1 MNIEIKL
8 LKHQRAFLESKSNK
22 VLLLA
27 GRATGKSYVASIA
40 AAMNMLM
47 GKRLIVFAQ
56 TFSALQRNI
65 FAEIVNRLDEWKVSY
80 NYNKSSMI
88 ISVGNGIC
96 YGYSYENIESV
107 RGLTNISVCIA
118 DEIALA
124 PIPEEFFAAVSPVM
138 RGPHI
143 IPKFYALTTPRGGS
157 AWNELFKSDKTWD
170 IITATTFDNTF
181 LSSESIQLMKES
193 LTVEMQQQ
201 ELYGQ
206 LLDMQVENA
215 IIDIDKVN
223 TVPNGSDE
231 QYYCGIDFARYGS
244 DSTCIVIR
252 NGYSIV
258 EMNKMNNV
266 DTDEIVNTYLTLYKK
281 YNPIMTAIDST
292 GGYDIG
298 FYDRLKHTNKEIQ
311 EVNFGSASDDGICAN
326 KRAFI
331 YFNLASALE
340 NGFAI
345 DDNEMRQAL
354 RYTTWSLTANG
365 KRILTPKDNIKRII
379 GHSPDSLD
387 ALALSF
393 YKIKEPTYT
402 MDRQRVHT
410 AVNFLFR

>member
-124 PIPEEFFAAVSPVM
+124 PIPEEFFAAVTPVM
-138 RGPHI
+138 RGPNI

-157 AWNELFKSDKTWD
+157 SWNELFKTDKSWD

-181 LSSESIQLMKES
+181 LSSESIELMKES

-201 ELYGQ
+201 EMYGQ

-266 DTDEIVNTYLTLYKK
+266 DTDEIVNTYLTLCKK
-281 YNPIMTAIDST
+281 YNPVMTAIDST

-326 KRAFI
+326 KRSFI

-393 YKIKEPTYT
+393 YKIKAPTYT

>member
-8 LKHQRAFLESKSNK
+8 LKHQRAFLESKDNK

-56 TFSALQRNI
+56 TFSSLQRNI

-124 PIPEEFFAAVSPVM
+124 PIPEVFFAAVSPVM
-138 RGPHI
+138 RGPNI

-157 AWNELFKSDKTWD
+157 TWNELFKSDSSWD

-258 EMNKMNNV
+258 EMNKMNNA
-266 DTDEIVNTYLTLYKK
+266 DTDEIVNTYLTLCKK

-311 EVNFGSASDDGICAN
+311 EVNFGSASDDEICAN
-326 KRAFI
+326 KRSFI

-393 YKIKEPTYT
+393 YKIKVPTYT

>member
-22 VLLLA
+22 VILLA

-138 RGPHI
+138 RGPNI

-157 AWNELFKSDKTWD
+157 AWNELFKSDKSWD

-193 LTVEMQQQ
+193 LSVEMQQQ

-206 LLDMQVENA
+206 LLDQKIDNC

-244 DSTCIVIR
+244 DNTCIVIR

-258 EMNKMNNV
+258 EMKKMNNV
-266 DTDEIVNTYLTLYKK
+266 DTDEIVNTYLTLCKK
-281 YNPIMTAIDST
+281 YNPLMTAIDST

-298 FYDRLKHTNKEIQ
+298 FYDRLKHTNKEII
-311 EVNFGSASDDGICAN
+311 EVNFGSASDDEICAN

-354 RYTTWSLTANG
+354 RYTTWSLTTNG

-393 YKIKEPTYT
+393 YKIKAPTYT

>member
-8 LKHQRAFLESKSNK
+8 LKHQRAFLESKCNK

-56 TFSALQRNI
+56 TFSSLQRNI

-124 PIPEEFFAAVSPVM
+124 PIPEVFFAAVSPVM
-138 RGPHI
+138 RGPNI

-157 AWNELFKSDKTWD
+157 TWNELFKSDSSWD

-193 LTVEMQQQ
+193 LSVEMQQQ

-206 LLDMQVENA
+206 LLDIQVENA

-258 EMNKMNNV
+258 EMNKMNNA
-266 DTDEIVNTYLTLYKK
+266 DTDEIVNTYLTLCKK

-326 KRAFI
+326 KRSFI

-393 YKIKEPTYT
+393 YKIKAPTYT

>member
-8 LKHQRAFLESKSNK
+8 LKHQRAFLESKCNK

-56 TFSALQRNI
+56 TFSSLQRNI

-124 PIPEEFFAAVSPVM
+124 PIPEVFFAAVSPVM
-138 RGPHI
+138 RGPNI

-157 AWNELFKSDKTWD
+157 TWNELFKTDSSWD

-193 LTVEMQQQ
+193 LTVEMQEQ

-258 EMNKMNNV
+258 EMNKMNNA
-266 DTDEIVNTYLTLYKK
+266 DTDEIVNTYLTLCKK

-298 FYDRLKHTNKEIQ
+298 FYDTLKHTNKEIL

-326 KRAFI
+326 KRSFI

-393 YKIKEPTYT
+393 YKIKAPTYT

>member
-8 LKHQRAFLESKSNK
+8 LKHQRAFLESKCNK

-124 PIPEEFFAAVSPVM
+124 PIPEVFFATVSPVM
-138 RGPHI
+138 RGPNI

-157 AWNELFKSDKTWD
+157 TWNELFKSDSSWD

-181 LSSESIQLMKES
+181 LSSESIELMKES

-206 LLDMQVENA
+206 LLDMQIENA

-244 DSTCIVIR
+244 DNTCIVIR

-258 EMNKMNNV
+258 EMNKMNNA
-266 DTDEIVNTYLTLYKK
+266 DTDEIVNTYLTLCKK

-326 KRAFI
+326 KRSFI

-345 DDNEMRQAL
+345 DDIEMRQAL

-393 YKIKEPTYT
+393 YKIKAPTYT

>member
-8 LKHQRAFLESKSNK
+8 LKHQRAFLESKCNK

-124 PIPEEFFAAVSPVM
+124 PIPEVFFAAVSPVM
-138 RGPHI
+138 RGPNI

-157 AWNELFKSDKTWD
+157 TWNELFKSDSSWD

-193 LTVEMQQQ
+193 LSVEMQQQ

-258 EMNKMNNV
+258 EMKKMNNA
-266 DTDEIVNTYLTLYKK
+266 DTDEIVNTYLTLCKK

-326 KRAFI
+326 KRSFI

-393 YKIKEPTYT
+393 YKIKVPTYT

>member
-22 VLLLA
+22 VILLA

-138 RGPHI
+138 RGPNI

-157 AWNELFKSDKTWD
+157 AWNELFKSDKSWD

-193 LTVEMQQQ
+193 LTLEMQQQ

-206 LLDMQVENA
+206 LLDQKIDNC

-231 QYYCGIDFARYGS
+231 VYYCGIDFARYGS
-244 DSTCIVIR
+244 DNTCIVIR

-258 EMNKMNNV
+258 EMKKMNNA
-266 DTDEIVNTYLTLYKK
+266 DTDDIVNTYLTLCKK
-281 YNPIMTAIDST
+281 YNPLMTAIDST

-298 FYDRLKHTNKEIQ
+298 FYDRLKHTNKEII

-326 KRAFI
+326 KRALI

-393 YKIKEPTYT
+393 YKIKAPTYT
-402 MDRQRVHT
+402 MDRQRVHNV
-410 AVNFLFR
+410 VNFLFR

>member
-8 LKHQRAFLESKSNK
+8 LKHQRAFLESKCNK

-56 TFSALQRNI
+56 TFSSLQRNI

-88 ISVGNGIC
+88 ISAGNGIC

-124 PIPEEFFAAVSPVM
+124 PIPEVFFAAVSPVM
-138 RGPHI
+138 RGPNI

-157 AWNELFKSDKTWD
+157 TWNELFKSDSSWD

-193 LTVEMQQQ
+193 LSVEMQQQ

-326 KRAFI
+326 KRSFI

-393 YKIKEPTYT
+393 YKIKVPTYT

>member
-8 LKHQRAFLESKSNK
+8 LKHQRAFLESKCNK

-56 TFSALQRNI
+56 TFSSLQRNI

-124 PIPEEFFAAVSPVM
+124 PIPEVFFAAVSPVM
-138 RGPHI
+138 RGPNI

-157 AWNELFKSDKTWD
+157 TWNELFKSDSSWD

-258 EMNKMNNV
+258 EMNKMNNA
-266 DTDEIVNTYLTLYKK
+266 DTDEIVNTYLTLCKK

-326 KRAFI
+326 KRSFI

-393 YKIKEPTYT
+393 YKIKAPTYT

>member
-8 LKHQRAFLESKSNK
+8 LKHQRAFLESKDNK

-56 TFSALQRNI
+56 TFSSLQRNI

-124 PIPEEFFAAVSPVM
+124 PIPEVFFAAVSPVM
-138 RGPHI
+138 RGPNI

-157 AWNELFKSDKTWD
+157 IWNELFKSDSSWD

-258 EMNKMNNV
+258 EMNKMNNA
-266 DTDEIVNTYLTLYKK
+266 DTDEIVNTYLTLCKK

-326 KRAFI
+326 KRSFI
-331 YFNLASALE
+331 YFNLATALE

-393 YKIKEPTYT
+393 YKIKVPTYT

>member
-22 VLLLA
+22 VILLA

-124 PIPEEFFAAVSPVM
+124 PIPEEFFAAVTPVM
-138 RGPHI
+138 RGPNI

-157 AWNELFKSDKTWD
+157 AWNELFKSDKSWD

-244 DSTCIVIR
+244 DNTCIVIR

-258 EMNKMNNV
+258 EMKKMNNV
-266 DTDEIVNTYLTLYKK
+266 DTDEIVNTYLTLCKK
-281 YNPIMTAIDST
+281 YNPVMTAIDST

-393 YKIKEPTYT
+393 YKIKAPTYT

>member
-8 LKHQRAFLESKSNK
+8 LKHQRAFLESKCNK

-56 TFSALQRNI
+56 TFSSLQRNI

-124 PIPEEFFAAVSPVM
+124 PIPEVFFAAVSPVM
-138 RGPHI
+138 RGPNI

-157 AWNELFKSDKTWD
+157 TWNELFKSDSSWD

-193 LTVEMQQQ
+193 LSVEMQQQ

-258 EMNKMNNV
+258 EMNKMNNA
-266 DTDEIVNTYLTLYKK
+266 DTDEIVNTYLTLCKK

-326 KRAFI
+326 KRSFI

-393 YKIKEPTYT
+393 YKIKAPTYT

>member
-8 LKHQRAFLESKSNK
+8 LKHQRAFLESKDNK

-56 TFSALQRNI
+56 TFSSLQRNI

-124 PIPEEFFAAVSPVM
+124 PIPEVFFAAVSPVM
-138 RGPHI
+138 RGPNI

-157 AWNELFKSDKTWD
+157 TWNELFKSDSSWD

-258 EMNKMNNV
+258 EMNKMNNA
-266 DTDEIVNTYLTLYKK
+266 DTDEIVNTYLTLCKK

-326 KRAFI
+326 KRSFI

-393 YKIKEPTYT
+393 YKIKAPTYT

>member
-8 LKHQRAFLESKSNK
+8 LKHQRAFLESKDNK

-56 TFSALQRNI
+56 TFSSLQRNI

-124 PIPEEFFAAVSPVM
+124 PIPEVFFAAVSPVM
-138 RGPHI
+138 RGPNI

-157 AWNELFKSDKTWD
+157 TWNELFKSDSSWD

-258 EMNKMNNV
+258 EMNKMNNA
-266 DTDEIVNTYLTLYKK
+266 DTDEIVNTYLTLCKK

-326 KRAFI
+326 KRSFI
-331 YFNLASALE
+331 YFNLATALE

-393 YKIKEPTYT
+393 YKIKVPTYT
-402 MDRQRVHT
+402 MDRQIVHT

>member
-8 LKHQRAFLESKSNK
+8 LKHQRAFLESKCNK

-56 TFSALQRNI
+56 TFSSLQRNI

-124 PIPEEFFAAVSPVM
+124 PIPEVFFAAVSPVM
-138 RGPHI
+138 RGPNI

-157 AWNELFKSDKTWD
+157 TWNELFKSDSSWD

-206 LLDMQVENA
+206 LLDIQVENA

-258 EMNKMNNV
+258 EMNKMNNA
-266 DTDEIVNTYLTLYKK
+266 DTDEIVNTYLTLCKK

-326 KRAFI
+326 KRSFI

-393 YKIKEPTYT
+393 YKIKAPTYT

>member
-8 LKHQRAFLESKSNK
+8 LKHQRAFLESKCNK

-27 GRATGKSYVASIA
+27 GRATGKSYIASIA
-40 AAMNMLM
+40 AAMNLLM

-88 ISVGNGIC
+88 ISAGNGIC

-124 PIPEEFFAAVSPVM
+124 PIPEVFFAAVSPVM
-138 RGPHI
+138 RGPNI

-157 AWNELFKSDKTWD
+157 TWNELFKSDSSWD

-193 LTVEMQQQ
+193 LSVEMQQQ

-258 EMNKMNNV
+258 EMNKMNNA
-266 DTDEIVNTYLTLYKK
+266 DTDEIVNTYLTLCKK

-326 KRAFI
+326 KRSFI

-393 YKIKEPTYT
+393 YKIKAPTYT

>member
-8 LKHQRAFLESKSNK
+8 LKHQRAFLESKCNK

-40 AAMNMLM
+40 AAMNILM

-88 ISVGNGIC
+88 ISVGKGIC

-124 PIPEEFFAAVSPVM
+124 PIPELFFAAVSPVM
-138 RGPHI
+138 RGPNI

-157 AWNELFKSDKTWD
+157 TWNELFKSDSSWD

-193 LTVEMQQQ
+193 LSVEMQQQ

-258 EMNKMNNV
+258 EMNKMNNA
-266 DTDEIVNTYLTLYKK
+266 DTDEIVNTYLTLCKK

-298 FYDRLKHTNKEIQ
+298 FYDRLKHTNKEIL
-311 EVNFGSASDDGICAN
+311 EVNFGSASDDEICAN
-326 KRAFI
+326 KRSFI

-393 YKIKEPTYT
+393 YKIKAPTYT

>member
-8 LKHQRAFLESKSNK
+8 LKHQRAFLESKCNK

-56 TFSALQRNI
+56 TFSSLQRNI

-107 RGLTNISVCIA
+107 RGLTNISICIA

-124 PIPEEFFAAVSPVM
+124 PIPEVFFAAVSPVM
-138 RGPHI
+138 RGPNI

-157 AWNELFKSDKTWD
+157 TWNELFKTDSSWD

-193 LTVEMQQQ
+193 LTVEMQEQ

-258 EMNKMNNV
+258 EMNKMNNA
-266 DTDEIVNTYLTLYKK
+266 DTDEIVNTYLTLCKK

-298 FYDRLKHTNKEIQ
+298 FYDTLKHTNKEIL

-326 KRAFI
+326 KRSFI

-393 YKIKEPTYT
+393 YKIKAPTYT

>member
-8 LKHQRAFLESKSNK
+8 LKHQRAFLESKCNK

-56 TFSALQRNI
+56 TFSSLQRNI

-124 PIPEEFFAAVSPVM
+124 PVPEVFFAAVSPVM
-138 RGPHI
+138 RGPNI

-157 AWNELFKSDKTWD
+157 TWNELFKSDSSWD

-311 EVNFGSASDDGICAN
+311 EVNFSSASDDGICAN
-326 KRAFI
+326 KRSFI

-393 YKIKEPTYT
+393 YKIKAPTYT

>member
-8 LKHQRAFLESKSNK
+8 LKHQRAFLESKDNK

-56 TFSALQRNI
+56 TFSSLQRNI

-124 PIPEEFFAAVSPVM
+124 PIPEVFFAAVSPVM
-138 RGPHI
+138 RGPNI

-157 AWNELFKSDKTWD
+157 TWNELFKSDSSWD

-258 EMNKMNNV
+258 EMNKMNNA
-266 DTDEIVNTYLTLYKK
+266 DTDEIVNTYLTLCKK

-326 KRAFI
+326 KRSFI

-393 YKIKEPTYT
+393 YKIKVPTYT

>member
-8 LKHQRAFLESKSNK
+8 LKHQRAFLESKCNK

-56 TFSALQRNI
+56 TFSSLQRNI

-124 PIPEEFFAAVSPVM
+124 PIPEVFFAAVSPVM
-138 RGPHI
+138 RGPNI

-157 AWNELFKSDKTWD
+157 TWNELFKTDSSWD

-258 EMNKMNNV
+258 EMNKMNNA
-266 DTDEIVNTYLTLYKK
+266 DTDEIVNTYLTLCKK

-326 KRAFI
+326 KRSFI

-393 YKIKEPTYT
+393 YKIKAPTYT

>member
-8 LKHQRAFLESKSNK
+8 LKHQRAFLESKDNK

-47 GKRLIVFAQ
+47 GKRLIVLAQ
-56 TFSALQRNI
+56 TFSSLQRNI

-124 PIPEEFFAAVSPVM
+124 PIPEVFFAAVSPVM
-138 RGPHI
+138 RGPNI

-157 AWNELFKSDKTWD
+157 TWNELFKSDSSWD

-258 EMNKMNNV
+258 EMNKMNNA
-266 DTDEIVNTYLTLYKK
+266 DTDEIVNTYLTLCKK

-311 EVNFGSASDDGICAN
+311 EVNFGSASDDEICAN
-326 KRAFI
+326 KRSFI

-393 YKIKEPTYT
+393 YKIKVPTYT

>member
-8 LKHQRAFLESKSNK
+8 LKHQRAFLESKCNK

-56 TFSALQRNI
+56 TFSSLQRNI

-124 PIPEEFFAAVSPVM
+124 PIPEVFFAAVSPVM
-138 RGPHI
+138 RGPNI

-157 AWNELFKSDKTWD
+157 TWNELFKTDSSWD

-258 EMNKMNNV
+258 EMNKMNNA
-266 DTDEIVNTYLTLYKK
+266 DTDEIVNTYLTLCKK

-298 FYDRLKHTNKEIQ
+298 FYDRLKHTNKEIL

-326 KRAFI
+326 KRSFI

-393 YKIKEPTYT
+393 YKIKAPTYT

>member
-8 LKHQRAFLESKSNK
+8 LKHQRAFLESKCNK

-56 TFSALQRNI
+56 TFSSLQRNI

-124 PIPEEFFAAVSPVM
+124 PIPEVFFAAVSPVM
-138 RGPHI
+138 RGPNI

-157 AWNELFKSDKTWD
+157 TWNELFKTDSSWD

-258 EMNKMNNV
+258 EMNKMNNA
-266 DTDEIVNTYLTLYKK
+266 DTDEIVNIYLTLCKK

-326 KRAFI
+326 KRSFI

-393 YKIKEPTYT
+393 YKIKAPTYT

>member
-8 LKHQRAFLESKSNK
+8 LKHQRAFLESKDNK

-56 TFSALQRNI
+56 TFSSLQRNI

-124 PIPEEFFAAVSPVM
+124 PIPEVFFAAVSPVM
-138 RGPHI
+138 RGPNI

-157 AWNELFKSDKTWD
+157 TWNELFKTDSSWD

-181 LSSESIQLMKES
+181 LSSEAIQLMKES

-231 QYYCGIDFARYGS
+231 QYSGGIDFARYGS

-258 EMNKMNNV
+258 EMKKMNNA
-266 DTDEIVNTYLTLYKK
+266 DTDEIVNTYLTLCKK

-326 KRAFI
+326 KRSFI

-393 YKIKEPTYT
+393 YKIKAPTYT

>member
-8 LKHQRAFLESKSNK
+8 LKHQRAFLESKYNK

-56 TFSALQRNI
+56 TFSSLQRNI

-124 PIPEEFFAAVSPVM
+124 PIPEVFFAAVSPVM
-138 RGPHI
+138 RGPNI

-157 AWNELFKSDKTWD
+157 TWNELFKSDSSWD

-244 DSTCIVIR
+244 DNTCIVIR

-258 EMNKMNNV
+258 EMNKMNKV
-266 DTDEIVNTYLTLYKK
+266 DTDEIVNTYLTLCKK

-326 KRAFI
+326 KRSFI

-393 YKIKEPTYT
+393 YKIKAPTYT

>member
-8 LKHQRAFLESKSNK
+8 LKHQRAFLESKDNK

-47 GKRLIVFAQ
+47 GKRLIVLAQ
-56 TFSALQRNI
+56 TFSSLQRNI

-124 PIPEEFFAAVSPVM
+124 PIPEVFFAAVSPVM
-138 RGPHI
+138 RGPNI

-157 AWNELFKSDKTWD
+157 TWNELFKSDSSWD

-258 EMNKMNNV
+258 EMNKMNNA
-266 DTDEIVNTYLTLYKK
+266 DTDEIVNTYLTLCKK

-311 EVNFGSASDDGICAN
+311 EVNFGSASDDEICAN
-326 KRAFI
+326 KRSFI
-331 YFNLASALE
+331 YFNLATALE

-393 YKIKEPTYT
+393 YKIKVPTYT

>member
-8 LKHQRAFLESKSNK
+8 LKHQRAFLESKCNK

-56 TFSALQRNI
+56 TFSSLQRNI

-124 PIPEEFFAAVSPVM
+124 PIPEVFFAAVSPVM
-138 RGPHI
+138 RGPNI

-157 AWNELFKSDKTWD
+157 TWNELFKTDSSWD

-258 EMNKMNNV
+258 EIKKMNNA
-266 DTDEIVNTYLTLYKK
+266 DTDEIVNTYLTLCKK

-326 KRAFI
+326 KRSFI

-393 YKIKEPTYT
+393 YKIKAPTYT

>member
-8 LKHQRAFLESKSNK
+8 LKHQRAFLESKCNK

-56 TFSALQRNI
+56 TFSSLQRNI

-124 PIPEEFFAAVSPVM
+124 PIPEVFFAAVSPVM
-138 RGPHI
+138 RGPNI

-157 AWNELFKSDKTWD
+157 TWNELFKSDSSWD

-193 LTVEMQQQ
+193 LTVEMQRQ

-258 EMNKMNNV
+258 EMNKMNNA
-266 DTDEIVNTYLTLYKK
+266 DTDEIVNTYLTLCKK

-292 GGYDIG
+292 GGFDIG

-326 KRAFI
+326 KRSFI

-393 YKIKEPTYT
+393 YKIKAPTYT

>member
-8 LKHQRAFLESKSNK
+8 LKHQRAFLESKDNK

-56 TFSALQRNI
+56 TFSSLQRNI

-124 PIPEEFFAAVSPVM
+124 PIPEVFFAAVSPVM
-138 RGPHI
+138 RGPNI
-143 IPKFYALTTPRGGS
+143 IPKFYSLTTPRGGS
-157 AWNELFKSDKTWD
+157 TWNELFKSDSSWD

-193 LTVEMQQQ
+193 LTVELQQQ

-258 EMNKMNNV
+258 EMNKMNNA
-266 DTDEIVNTYLTLYKK
+266 DTDEIVNTYLTLCKK

-326 KRAFI
+326 KRSFI
-331 YFNLASALE
+331 YFNLATALE

-393 YKIKEPTYT
+393 YKIKVPTYT

>member
-8 LKHQRAFLESKSNK
+8 LKHQRAFLESKDNK

-47 GKRLIVFAQ
+47 GKRLIVLAQ
-56 TFSALQRNI
+56 TFSSLQRNI

-124 PIPEEFFAAVSPVM
+124 PIPEVFFAAVSPVM
-138 RGPHI
+138 RGPNI

-157 AWNELFKSDKTWD
+157 TWNELFKSDSSWD

-258 EMNKMNNV
+258 EINKMNNA
-266 DTDEIVNTYLTLYKK
+266 DTDEIVNTYLTLCKK

-326 KRAFI
+326 KRSFI
-331 YFNLASALE
+331 YFNLATALE

-393 YKIKEPTYT
+393 YKIKVPTYT

>member
-8 LKHQRAFLESKSNK
+8 LKHQRAFLESKDNK

-56 TFSALQRNI
+56 TFSSLQRNI
-65 FAEIVNRLDEWKVSY
+65 FAEIVNRLNEWKVSY

-124 PIPEEFFAAVSPVM
+124 PIPEVFFAAVSPVM
-138 RGPHI
+138 RGPNI

-157 AWNELFKSDKTWD
+157 TWNELFKSDSSWD

-258 EMNKMNNV
+258 EMNKMNNA
-266 DTDEIVNTYLTLYKK
+266 DTDEIVNTYLTLCKK

-326 KRAFI
+326 KRSFI

-393 YKIKEPTYT
+393 YKIKVPTYT

>member
-8 LKHQRAFLESKSNK
+8 LKHQRAFLESKDNK

-56 TFSALQRNI
+56 TFSSLQRNI

-124 PIPEEFFAAVSPVM
+124 PIPEVFFAAVSPVM
-138 RGPHI
+138 RGPNI

-157 AWNELFKSDKTWD
+157 TWNELFKSDSSWD

-244 DSTCIVIR
+244 DNTCIVIR

-258 EMNKMNNV
+258 EMNKMNNA
-266 DTDEIVNTYLTLYKK
+266 DTDEIVNTYLTLCKK

-326 KRAFI
+326 KRSFI
-331 YFNLASALE
+331 YFNLATALE

-393 YKIKEPTYT
+393 YKIKVPTYT

>member
-22 VLLLA
+22 VILLA

-40 AAMNMLM
+40 AAMNLLM

-138 RGPHI
+138 RGPNI

-157 AWNELFKSDKTWD
+157 AWNELFKSDKSWD

-206 LLDMQVENA
+206 LLDQKIDNC

-231 QYYCGIDFARYGS
+231 VYYCGIDFARYGS
-244 DSTCIVIR
+244 DNTCIVIR

-258 EMNKMNNV
+258 EMKKMNNA
-266 DTDEIVNTYLTLYKK
+266 DTDDIVNTYLTLCKK
-281 YNPIMTAIDST
+281 YNPLMTAIDST

-298 FYDRLKHTNKEIQ
+298 FYDRLKHTNKEII

-326 KRAFI
+326 KRALI

-393 YKIKEPTYT
+393 YKIKAPTYT
-402 MDRQRVHT
+402 MDRQRVHNV
-410 AVNFLFR
+410 VNFLFR

>member
-8 LKHQRAFLESKSNK
+8 LKHQRAFLESKDNK

-56 TFSALQRNI
+56 TFSSLQRNI

-124 PIPEEFFAAVSPVM
+124 PIPEVFFAAVSPVM
-138 RGPHI
+138 RGPNI

-157 AWNELFKSDKTWD
+157 TWNELFKYDSSWD

-258 EMNKMNNV
+258 EMNKMNNA
-266 DTDEIVNTYLTLYKK
+266 DTDEIVNTYLTLCKK

-326 KRAFI
+326 KRSFI
-331 YFNLASALE
+331 YFNLATALE

-393 YKIKEPTYT
+393 YKIKVPTYT

>member
-22 VLLLA
+22 VILLA

-138 RGPHI
+138 RGPNI

-157 AWNELFKSDKTWD
+157 TWNELFKSDSSWD

-193 LTVEMQQQ
+193 LSVEMQQQ

-258 EMNKMNNV
+258 EMKKMNNA
-266 DTDEIVNTYLTLYKK
+266 DTDEIVNTYLTLCKK
-281 YNPIMTAIDST
+281 YNPVMTAIDST

-393 YKIKEPTYT
+393 YKIKAPTYT

>member
-8 LKHQRAFLESKSNK
+8 LKHQRAFLESKDNK

-56 TFSALQRNI
+56 TFSSLQRNI

-124 PIPEEFFAAVSPVM
+124 PIPEVFFAAVSPVM
-138 RGPHI
+138 RGPNI

-157 AWNELFKSDKTWD
+157 TWNELFKSDSSWD

-223 TVPNGSDE
+223 TLPNGSDE

-258 EMNKMNNV
+258 EMNKMNNA

-326 KRAFI
+326 KRSFI

-393 YKIKEPTYT
+393 YKIKAPTYT

>member
-8 LKHQRAFLESKSNK
+8 LKHQRAFLESKDNK

-56 TFSALQRNI
+56 TFSSLQRNI

-124 PIPEEFFAAVSPVM
+124 PIPEVFFAAVSPVM
-138 RGPHI
+138 RGPNI

-157 AWNELFKSDKTWD
+157 TWNELFKSDSSWD

-258 EMNKMNNV
+258 EINKMNNA

-326 KRAFI
+326 KRSFI

-393 YKIKEPTYT
+393 YKIKVPTYT